1 MKTRF
6 TKAIALGLAG
16 GIVAGNS
23 AICAVAEENPTQQST
38 EIAKPTDTA
47 EALEKAALAEEETTE
62 YAAAGISVLLDQY
75 YSKTDDSQ
83 NEILD
88 MLTPAK
94 TEETQETKATEKKA
108 KYEKKREAYFKNLA
122 IAKVD
127 TYVNIR
133 KKPNTESK
141 VVGHIYGNSSAKI
154 LERVDG
160 WYKIQSGNVV
170 GYTKADYFLT
180 GADAEEYAFSNGYVL
195 ARCNVDGLYVR
206 KNKSTNSKILTMI
219 ANGEKYAVVD
229 KTKEWAKVALDD
241 DTEGWISM
249 KYVDIRASLDK
260 AVTLK
265 EERQI
270 QKEQERKQKE
280 EAESIAESIAASQS
294 AEQASIEEA
303 NAAAEAAQQEQEQVT
318 EAPVQ
323 QEQNVQDEQNNY
335 EQVTQPTTIQ
345 QYVQQET
352 QKITQRAT
360 QKATQKITTPQVTTI
375 QQMEEETSDT
385 GSATSVTGA
394 DVVAYAK
401 RFLGN
406 PYVYGGSS
414 LTNGTDC
421 SGFTMSVYAHFGYSL
436 NRSSA
441 AQRSNGV
448 SVPLNAVQPGDLICY
463 NGHVA
468 MYIGGGQII
477 HASTP
482 STGIIISSMYY
493 GSTPICARRII
504 Q

>member
-23 AICAVAEENPTQQST
+23 AICALAEENPTQQST

-47 EALEKAALAEEETTE
+47 EALEKAARAEEETTE

-94 TEETQETKATEKKA
+94 TEETKKTEKKA

-141 VVGHIYGNSSAKI
+141 VVGHIYGNCSAKI
-154 LERVDG
+154 IDRVDG
-160 WYKIQSGNVV
+160 WYKIQSGNVI

-180 GADAEEYAFSNGYVL
+180 GTDAEEYAFNNGYVL
-195 ARCNVDGLYVR
+195 ARCNVEGLYVR
-206 KNKSTNSKILTMI
+206 KKKSTNSKILTMI

-249 KYVDIRASLDK
+249 KYVDIRACLDK

-270 QKEQERKQKE
+270 QKEQERKQRE
-280 EAESIAESIAASQS
+280 EAESISESVAASQS
-294 AEQASIEEA
+294 AEAASIEA
-303 NAAAEAAQQEQEQVT
+303 TQ
-318 EAPVQ
+318 
-323 QEQNVQDEQNNY
+323 QDEQQQQPTQAQVQEEQQVAQDNQNDY
-335 EQVTQPTTIQ
+335 EQVTQPTTVQ

-360 QKATQKITTPQVTTI
+360 QKATQKITTPQTTTL
-375 QQMEEETSDT
+375 QQIADDSLDQ
-385 GSATSVTGA
+385 GSSSVSGVA
-394 DVVAYAK
+394 VVAYAK

-468 MYIGGGQII
+468 LYIGGGQII